1 MRVKINIELNSI
13 SFNGEL
19 DLPKLTVIIGP
30 NLSAKSVIFKC
41 IYSSVPVPAPEK
53 FNLGSYTEPLGECQ
67 VEEGENFDYAVY
79 IDVYAITYR
88 IYEEVKDLMERYAD
102 KIPTE
107 MYSIL
112 EKQLPTLSFLN
123 NIRNLITDDEIG
135 ESREVVEKLLTEIKE
150 KLKSLKLEEE
160 IDYLEPLQ
168 LFPTKNGLNW
178 KDFTGSRGEGVKYL
192 SPSFYN
198 AAIVTLMQYLYALS
212 KKYKVL
218 LILDEPEAFAHPS
231 FAFFLGKLINKLTLE
246 SKNLFTICVI
256 HSWDFLQGIKNGAK
270 VKVIRRR
277 KDGKVEINEWNG
289 EVYIPGF
296 GVTGMLND

>member
-1 MRVKINIELNSI
+1 MRVKINIKLNSI

-19 DLPKLTVIIGP
+19 DLPKLTVLIGP
-30 NLSAKSVIFKC
+30 NLSGKSVILKC
-41 IYSSVPVPAPEK
+41 IYSSVPALEK
-53 FNLGSYTEPLGECQ
+53 FNLGSYTESLGECQ
-67 VEEGENFDYAVY
+67 VEEGENFDYVVY
-79 IDVYAITYR
+79 NDVYAIAYS

-112 EKQLPTLSFLN
+112 EQQLATLSFLN

-246 SKNLFTICVI
+246 SKNLFTICI
-256 HSWDFLQGIKNGAK
+256 THNWDFLQGIKSGAK
-270 VKVIRRR
+270 VKVIRRK
-277 KDGKVEINEWNG
+277 KDGRVEINEWNG